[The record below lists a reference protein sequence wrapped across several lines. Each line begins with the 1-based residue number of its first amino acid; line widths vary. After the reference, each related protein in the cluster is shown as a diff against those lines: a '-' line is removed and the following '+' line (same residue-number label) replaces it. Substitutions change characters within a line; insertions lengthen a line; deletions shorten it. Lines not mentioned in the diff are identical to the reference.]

1 MVNTVECCRLT
12 QSNEDCRLTTV
23 EAFVHIIDNLQQCGL
38 CAIMASFNALR
49 IGVVRIFRGWV
60 RPTVDARFLVRGT
73 MERPKAQARRG
84 RREALERRGVGS
96 GEGRRSPS
104 PVWGLGAMPPE
115 ILCNLTCKSVHFDV
129 FLRLSQTLN

>member
-1 MVNTVECCRLT
+1 V
-12 QSNEDCRLTTV
+12 SDFG
-23 EAFVHIIDNLQQCGL
+23 FVISLNY
-38 CAIMASFNALR
+38 
-49 IGVVRIFRGWV
+49 
-60 RPTVDARFLVRGT
+60 
-73 MERPKAQARRG
+73 ERPKAQARRG